1 MKVLLVDNR
10 TLFLQAL
17 RSILQ
22 SSGIDVVGM
31 ALEGE
36 EALAKARLLKPDIII
51 LNISGDGRD
60 SLKTMR
66 RVNSEIPEVRFI
78 GFADSAEN
86 LRAAVRRGASG
97 YLLNE
102 VRSHELLN
110 KLHEMETGA
119 LKH

>member
-17 RSILQ
+17 QSILQ
-22 SSGIDVVGM
+22 SGGIEVVGM

-36 EALAKARLLKPDIII
+36 EALIKARLLKPDVII

-60 SLKTMR
+60 SLKTMHR
-66 RVNSEIPEVRFI
+66 THKEIPEVRFI
-78 GFADSAEN
+78 GFADSDEN
-86 LRAAVRRGASG
+86 LRVAVRRGASG
-97 YLLNE
+97 YLLTE
-102 VRSHELLN
+102 VRSHELLH

-119 LKH
+119 VKH